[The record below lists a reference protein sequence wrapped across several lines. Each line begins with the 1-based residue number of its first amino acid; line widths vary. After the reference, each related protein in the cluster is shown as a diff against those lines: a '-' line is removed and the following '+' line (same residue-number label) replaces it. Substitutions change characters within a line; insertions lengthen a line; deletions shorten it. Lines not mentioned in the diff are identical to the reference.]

1 VKWWP
6 SGHLW
11 LISSELCHRRYRAPP
26 PQAVRWPLPPD
37 LHLTIQIR
45 PPLESKGSLPVN
57 PTNRQ

>member
-1 VKWWP
+1 
-6 SGHLW
+6 
-11 LISSELCHRRYRAPP
+11 
-26 PQAVRWPLPPD
+26 